1 MRNAMWLGAV
11 GSIILA
17 GCNGLQTEAPDS
29 EFEVATARVHVQTEH
44 VLDQVDPVDPEAMR
58 ELYAEDAATLSRG
71 PNGLHVRVQMP
82 TPQPGT
88 YNYPEPDEPTAS
100 EPGHPEAFTLWV
112 FVFDDELGPYTED
125 VPWSSAFLGAGHV
138 VGGPNLTLSGHIS
151 KQSEPFAG
159 FDLENPQDVEVHFA
173 VAPHGG
179 LDPEILPE
187 QIKTPA
193 GGPPLWWVALFEAP

>member
-1 MRNAMWLGAV
+1 MRNAAWLVAA
-11 GSIILA
+11 GSLILA
-17 GCNGLQTEAPDS
+17 GCNGLQAESP
-29 EFEVATARVHVQTEH
+29 ELEVARAHVNTQVED
-44 VLDQVDPVDPEAMR
+44 VLDQADPADPEAAR
-58 ELYAEDAATLSRG
+58 DVYAEDAATLRRG
-71 PNGLHVRVQMP
+71 PNGLHVSVQMP

-88 YNYPEPDEPTAS
+88 YNYPEPNEPTVS

-112 FVFDDELGPYTED
+112 FVFDDELGPFGD
-125 VPWSSAFLGAGHV
+125 FPWSSAFLGAGHV

-159 FDLENPQDVEVHFA
+159 FDLENPQDVEVHLA

-193 GGPPLWWVALFEAP
+193 GSPPLWWVALFETP

>member
-1 MRNAMWLGAV
+1 MRHAAWLVAA
-11 GSIILA
+11 GSLVLA
-17 GCNGLQTEAPDS
+17 GCNGLQAESP
-29 EFEVATARVHVQTEH
+29 ELEVARAHVHTQVED
-44 VLDQVDPVDPEAMR
+44 VLDQADPVDPEAMR
-58 ELYAEDAATLSRG
+58 DVYAEDAATLRRG
-71 PNGLHVRVQMP
+71 PNGLQVSVQMP

-88 YNYPEPDEPTAS
+88 YTYPEPDEPTAS

-112 FVFDDELGPYTED
+112 FVFDDELGPYED
-125 VPWSSAFLGAGHV
+125 FPWSSAFLGAGHV

-193 GGPPLWWVALFEAP
+193 GNPPLWWVALFEAP